1 MVRRNVAVVSESLE
15 KKSQESDCIS
25 FRASIQVPSRGQGTA
40 RLFIQRLFYEKTNL
54 DQQTSTCQPYEHPLL
69 PFSPSPFFYAR
80 DDFTQPSEERGPR
93 YTKQRTSPNA
103 TVLLSARLFTAS
115 RFRHKLLF
123 SYTVRLTG
131 THLSRFAVPT
141 FPRTPCFPNSYLQN
155 NWLRHSRN
163 SGSRLCPPRDETTS
177 KAGDLIRSRNIN
189 ETTRRNEE
197 QQFPDEANDGRQE
210 ARDTGGGAV
219 VPSFEGASSFEQESS
234 TDPWTKQE
242 WRAEAIPSRPCRAVR
257 S

>member
-1 MVRRNVAVVSESLE
+1 MSLSSRRAWRRKVKSRTAFPFAQAFKFLLEDKALRVCSSNVSSMKKQISTSKQAPVSPMNTLYSPSPHLLFFMQGMTLHNRL
-15 KKSQESDCIS
+15 KKDD
-25 FRASIQVPSRGQGTA
+25 PGT
-40 RLFIQRLFYEKTNL
+40 QN
-54 DQQTSTCQPYEHPLL
+54 SGHPRTL
-69 PFSPSPFFYAR
+69 PFSYPQGSSRLPGSGTNYSSRTPSVSPGRIYLDSPF
-80 DDFTQPSEERGPR
+80 P
-93 YTKQRTSPNA
+93 
-103 TVLLSARLFTAS
+103 L
-115 RFRHKLLF
+115 
-123 SYTVRLTG
+123 
-131 THLSRFAVPT
+131 

-219 VPSFEGASSFEQESS
+219 VLFLRGGVVF
-234 TDPWTKQE
+234 
-242 WRAEAIPSRPCRAVR
+242 RAGELD
-257 S
+257 

>member
-1 MVRRNVAVVSESLE
+1 MVRRNVLANRMFLSVAVISESLE

-25 FRASIQVPSRGQGTA
+25 FRANIQDPSRGQGTA

-141 FPRTPCFPNSYLQN
+141 FPPHSLFPQFLSSKQLASPLPE
-155 NWLRHSRN
+155 LRIATLS
-163 SGSRLCPPRDETTS
+163 PPRDETTS

-219 VPSFEGASSFEQESS
+219 VLFLRGGVVF
-234 TDPWTKQE
+234 
-242 WRAEAIPSRPCRAVR
+242 RAGELD
-257 S
+257 